1 MFELRDGPDD
11 KIGGLVVRARNKYT
25 FLSTAGLLL
34 TWRVLLDGVPLMV
47 GDPAQGDAEGWFPG
61 GSVPLAPQVPL
72 QLVPSPAVP
81 LPASILFE
89 KQSLQVLCSSKRMGK
104 PVWGSCWGLLLSPC
118 ASVSRS
124 LRSCGCPSTGRS

>member
-1 MFELRDGPDD
+1 MVFELRDGPDD

-81 LPASILFE
+81 LTQHQHLTSTLTE
-89 KQSLQVLCSSKRMGK
+89 KRGLQVSCSSKRIGK
-104 PVWGSCWGLLLSPC
+104 QEGGVYAWDRFSDLARL
-118 ASVSRS
+118 
-124 LRSCGCPSTGRS
+124 

>member
-11 KIGGLVVRARNKYT
+11 NIGGLVVRARNKYT

-72 QLVPSPAVP
+72 RLWVL
-81 LPASILFE
+81 LP
-89 KQSLQVLCSSKRMGK
+89 
-104 PVWGSCWGLLLSPC
+104 
-118 ASVSRS
+118 
-124 LRSCGCPSTGRS
+124 GCPSACQYPG